1 MPRATAPAPRT
12 HQIVLLLS
20 SLLELAELVFKVVA
34 VLDRNV
40 VVLLRQV
47 VVGIENDVDGDPPP

>member
-1 MPRATAPAPRT
+1 M
-12 HQIVLLLS
+12 LLLS

-47 VVGIENDVDGDPPP
+47 VVGIENDGDGDPPP